1 MSRVVVHKTLVS
13 LLIYNPSTIAT
24 RYYWLMM
31 RSAPFYK
38 MIENSLHF
46 KCIINYCV
54 GAIFYFYKML
64 DCFVL
69 QKILLKKIKRRLSQE
84 TLWWIHDVVDD
95 DDVKRRGREPL
106 KYILLS
112 YFYFLKGL
120 VL

>member
-1 MSRVVVHKTLVS
+1 MG
-13 LLIYNPSTIAT
+13 AT
-24 RYYWLMM
+24 
-31 RSAPFYK
+31 
-38 MIENSLHF
+38 
-46 KCIINYCV
+46 
-54 GAIFYFYKML
+54 FYFYKMV
-64 DCFVL
+64 DCFVQ

-106 KYILLS
+106 KYILRS